1 MQAFLASRA
10 SNANLSN
17 AAAAA
22 ALRSHTTTPTPV
34 GEIQTR
40 RMQRRGSTSSNGS
53 ASPMLQRQN
62 SSGSMT
68 ERSFRDPSPSRKT
81 AAEMRI
87 DDEPPPVPA
96 LPRGYVSSPPP
107 VPVKSGRRAASVEPP
122 LRVLSPPPRPSG
134 RGVSL
139 DRGPGN
145 ISGKGDIRSYYK
157 PVISSLSE
165 ERTQSRESINFSRP
179 MSPRNTPPTSPLVS
193 KRPQS
198 PLSQSATTVQPLAK
212 SSPAQ
217 RLPEGEAQNI
227 AYRMQGTASRP
238 VKKKKK
244 TVTKDLTEG
253 SHLAAGGSESRIIGT
268 TAEATPQREPPTAT
282 STPPPS
288 GTSSQPAGLDNTI
301 KNAPRRKKKKA
312 VPAVGTQTYSYGSD
326 TDSVVSDVSS
336 SAERPRTYNTRA
348 GRLLAK
354 QPSIVREDREAEEKE
369 DRTLPIKKTEESVT
383 PEGITGTGVP
393 SNTSKPLANGQQ
405 HKKSPS
411 QPAASISTANSIS
424 LDTGSTPRHQSLS
437 PARAAH
443 FSSQPI
449 LSTPELRHQPPA
461 RSVSPAK
468 SALKYSPSPRGP
480 SPVGF
485 VPGGWNRFYGKPAS
499 EASDTTS
506 VVSDDGLKPASRKKS
521 VRVSFDD
528 EPIAVGRAASPP
540 TSPDSPVILSPQNQE
555 NSNKAWYGP
564 ARENKRGGA
573 GSDLDHESTMKPTP
587 MLPSFGSI
595 RGRKDDA
602 GPVSASSNNQD
613 KPDET
618 LGGTHVSTDQ
628 VVGGVLHQDF
638 VSKDSSPATS
648 IPLQASNDPLPPE
661 VTSVEGS
668 GYHSDTDTSV
678 YSDQEGES
686 HNSPTTLAS
695 SLSSNGTALGQK
707 FTPSNNAVEEES
719 TPMDTSSVPSIAV
732 QPATPAIEAHQTEQ
746 EDWFG
751 MPGGFPASRDVSHP
765 QEQSTFHIVEHH
777 ATDPTPASLGIA
789 EPEPEAAHH
798 EPRSP
803 VVGEVAEGLRIQ
815 IDSHHEEEIEDSGSS
830 IYSDAAEDLSDLEGD
845 GFGSIN
851 AIVESPVIA
860 PVIPATNPPES
871 PSRLGLNA
879 KPSRPSPL
887 ARNESELSQPAQ
899 EEGWGRAQ
907 QYWSGLSESRKQQ
920 MERAAAPGAINE
932 PITATNPKPK
942 KKKKVMAQKPPQ
954 PRDLNQDA
962 PFPPWPDKQYRQ
974 DIARSASP
982 SVPAMKK
989 SMRATQPEPSQETHM
1004 RSSMRNSAPSKSSM
1018 RASQLA
1024 APPEPRGALQKK
1036 HRPVSAVAMVDYNT
1050 PQNKPTPIHDRA
1062 ASMGAQP
1069 QSLTPV
1075 LAQPKKKTTMRRAV
1089 SNGSDS
1095 SSSFK
1100 KVRTN
1105 NTSDSNR
1112 VTMRRSMRAG
1122 SVDSRPQS
1130 TQIRSFSSRG
1140 PSPGAPTTRRPF
1152 SSVGPSTAS
1161 PGMRTSMRSSM
1172 DSTKQNRTKSPIRSF
1187 GLGKNPKPQATA
1199 SKPKS
1204 RFSSRFGDSSDED
1217 DSPRMVRSRFAD
1229 SSDEDE
1235 PTGLTPVRGI
1245 PRRTDEGDST
1255 DLDDS
1260 SAENSPKIAQTNAT
1274 RAAPPPKLEGAA
1286 LATGSLR
1293 SGAPADE
1300 KKKRSFLGVLGSKRR
1315 DDNQALSPLSPVAS
1329 GNSERPLGQAAS
1341 PTPQQATAS
1350 PRSPVSPKS
1359 PKLQRRNTPMGLP
1372 KDSWPLPQGPMSI
1385 GDGRPNTS
1393 DGGAGPR
1400 EKPERPELG
1409 NRRSTGQVLNGVVV
1423 SAKTG
1428 KKKRFPMLRK
1438 AFGLHD

>member
-1 MQAFLASRA
+1 M
-10 SNANLSN
+10 
-17 AAAAA
+17 
-22 ALRSHTTTPTPV
+22 P
-34 GEIQTR
+34 
-40 RMQRRGSTSSNGS
+40 
-53 ASPMLQRQN
+53 
-62 SSGSMT
+62 
-68 ERSFRDPSPSRKT
+68 
-81 AAEMRI
+81 
-87 DDEPPPVPA
+87 
-96 LPRGYVSSPPP
+96 
-107 VPVKSGRRAASVEPP
+107 GR
-122 LRVLSPPPRPSG
+122 
-134 RGVSL
+134 
-139 DRGPGN
+139 
-145 ISGKGDIRSYYK
+145 GDIRSYYK
-157 PVISSLSE
+157 PVISTLGE

-179 MSPRNTPPTSPLVS
+179 MSPRNTPPTSPLAS
-193 KRPQS
+193 QRPQS
-198 PLSQSATTVQPLAK
+198 PLSQSATTVQPSMK
-212 SSPAQ
+212 SSDAQ
-217 RLPEGEAQNI
+217 RLPEVEAQNI
-227 AYRMQGTASRP
+227 AYRMQDTAARP
-238 VKKKKK
+238 MKKKKK
-244 TVTKDLTEG
+244 VVIKDLTEG
-253 SHLAAGGSESRIIGT
+253 SHLAAGGSEGRIIGT
-268 TAEATPQREPPTAT
+268 AAEATPQRQPPIAT
-282 STPPPS
+282 STPSPS
-288 GTSSQPAGLDNTI
+288 ATSSQPAGLNNTI
-301 KNAPRRKKKKA
+301 NTVPKRKKKKV
-312 VPAVGTQTYSYGSD
+312 VPAVGAQTYPYGSD

-336 SAERPRTYNTRA
+336 SAERSRTYNTRA

-354 QPSIVREDREAEEKE
+354 QPSIVREDREAEETE
-369 DRTLPIKKTEESVT
+369 DRNIPIKQTKESLT
-383 PEGITGTGVP
+383 HDGSTGTGVAP
-393 SNTSKPLANGQQ
+393 NTSKVAPNTSKPLANGQQ
-405 HKKSPS
+405 HREPLS
-411 QPAASISTANSIS
+411 QPETSIPTAKAIS

-468 SALKYSPSPRGP
+468 SALKHSPSPRGP

-485 VPGGWNRFYGKPAS
+485 VPGSWNRSHGKPAS

-506 VVSDDGLKPASRKKS
+506 VISDDGLKPASRKKS

-540 TSPDSPVILSPQNQE
+540 TSPDSPMILSPQSKE
-555 NSNKAWYGP
+555 NSNKAWYGSG
-564 ARENKRGGA
+564 REKTRGGA
-573 GSDLDHESTMKPTP
+573 GSDSDHESIMKPTP

-602 GPVSASSNNQD
+602 GPNSESSIVQD
-613 KPDET
+613 KSEGT
-618 LGGTHVSTDQ
+618 LGGAHVSTDQ
-628 VVGGVLHQDF
+628 VVGGVLQDF
-638 VSKDSSPATS
+638 VSKGSSPATNIS
-648 IPLQASNDPLPPE
+648 LQALNDPLPPE
-661 VTSVEGS
+661 VTSVEGT
-668 GYHSDTDTSV
+668 GYHSDTDPNV
-678 YSDQEGES
+678 YSDEEGES

-707 FTPSNNAVEEES
+707 FTPADNAVEEEP
-719 TPMDTSSVPSIAV
+719 TPINTISVPSIAV
-732 QPATPAIEAHQTEQ
+732 QPATPGLEAPEKEQ

-751 MPGGFPASRDVSHP
+751 MPGGFPAPREVSHP
-765 QEQSTFHIVEHH
+765 QEQSTPQIVEHH
-777 ATDPTPASLGIA
+777 ATDPTPASIGIA
-789 EPEPEAAHH
+789 EPEPEAAQH
-798 EPRSP
+798 EPGLP

-815 IDSHHEEEIEDSGSS
+815 IDQHHEEEIEDSGSS
-830 IYSDAAEDLSDLEGD
+830 IYSDAAEDLSDLDGD

-860 PVIPATNPPES
+860 PTVLATNPPES
-871 PSRLGLNA
+871 PSKLGLNA

-887 ARNESELSQPAQ
+887 TRNESELSQPAQ

-920 MERAAAPGAINE
+920 MERAAAPSTINE
-932 PITATNPKPK
+932 PIAATKPKPK

-962 PFPPWPDKQYRQ
+962 PFPPWPDKLYRQ
-974 DIARSASP
+974 NIARSASP
-982 SVPAMKK
+982 PVPAMKK

-1018 RASQLA
+1018 RASQSA
-1024 APPEPRGALQKK
+1024 APPELRGALQKK
-1036 HRPVSAVAMVDYNT
+1036 HRPVSAVAMVDYNKT
-1050 PQNKPTPIHDRA
+1050 QNKPTPNHDRA
-1062 ASMGAQP
+1062 ASMGTQP
-1069 QSLTPV
+1069 QSLTSV
-1075 LAQPKKKTTMRRAV
+1075 LAQSKKKTAMRRAV

-1100 KVRTN
+1100 KVRSN

-1130 TQIRSFSSRG
+1130 TQIRSFSPRS
-1140 PSPGAPTTRRPF
+1140 PSPGVPAPRRPF
-1152 SSVGPSTAS
+1152 SSVGPSIAS
-1161 PGMRTSMRSSM
+1161 PSMRTSMRGSM
-1172 DSTKQNRTKSPIRSF
+1172 DSSKQNRTKSPTRSLGF
-1187 GLGKNPKPQATA
+1187 GKNPKPQAA
-1199 SKPKS
+1199 VSKPKS
-1204 RFSSRFGDSSDED
+1204 RFTSRFGDSSDED
-1217 DSPRMVRSRFAD
+1217 DGPRMVRSRFAD

-1260 SAENSPKIAQTNAT
+1260 SAENSPKISQTKPI
-1274 RAAPPPKLEGAA
+1274 RAAPPSKFEGAA

-1293 SGAPADE
+1293 GGAPAELGTGLQVKRAAENE

-1329 GNSERPLGQAAS
+1329 ANSERPLGQAAS
-1341 PTPQQATAS
+1341 PTQQATAS
-1350 PRSPVSPKS
+1350 PRSPASPKS

-1372 KDSWPLPQGPMSI
+1372 SDSWPLPQSPTNI
-1385 GDGRPNTS
+1385 GNGRPNTS
-1393 DGGAGPR
+1393 DGGQGAR